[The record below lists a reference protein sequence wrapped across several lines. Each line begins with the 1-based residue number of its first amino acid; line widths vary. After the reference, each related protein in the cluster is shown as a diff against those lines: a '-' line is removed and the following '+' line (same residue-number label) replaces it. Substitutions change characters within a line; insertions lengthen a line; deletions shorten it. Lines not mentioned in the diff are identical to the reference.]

1 VEPLLIIAF
10 IVLGIGAAVL
20 GASFG
25 LGGGVVYVP
34 VLYLLFD
41 MDVKEAITISL
52 ACILISST
60 SATFEFFRQKRI
72 DYKTALTY
80 AILAVLGSIVGTI
93 IREAIDEEPLK
104 IIFGGSLIL
113 IASYKSFIIIKR
125 KNNNKNNPKNNPNSS
140 NGAIEEI
147 EEPTKVRSIPPLVL
161 SPRHIIDHEGVEF
174 KYTVDI
180 YKGILGIFFGGM
192 LAGMIGVGGGVI
204 FVPVLLMCGFPIH
217 LAVATST
224 LLIVFTSTSSTIT
237 KYLGSGSF
245 NIETILIIGIGAI
258 IGSNLGARLIKRV
271 KAQKLE
277 LGLWAIIFAS
287 GLSTILRTIYS

>member
-1 VEPLLIIAF
+1 MDPLLIIAY
-10 IVLGIGAAVL
+10 IVLGIGAAIL

-41 MDVKEAITISL
+41 MDVKMAITISL

-72 DYKTALTY
+72 DYKTALIY
-80 AILAVLGSIVGTI
+80 ATLAVLGSIIGTI
-93 IREAIDEEPLK
+93 IREAIDEKPLK

-113 IASYKSFIIIKR
+113 IASYKTFTIIKR
-125 KNNNKNNPKNNPNSS
+125 KNNNKNNNKNS
-140 NGAIEEI
+140 NGSLVEE
-147 EEPTKVRSIPPLVL
+147 EETTKERSFPPLVL
-161 SPRHIIDHEGVEF
+161 SPRHIVDHEGVEF

-224 LLIVFTSTSSTIT
+224 LLIVFTSTSSTVT
-237 KYLGSGSF
+237 KIVSGGAF
-245 NIETILIIGIGAI
+245 NIEAILIIGIGAI
-258 IGSNLGARLIKRV
+258 IGSNIGARLIRRV
-271 KAQKLE
+271 KAMKLE

>member
-1 VEPLLIIAF
+1 MEPLLIIAF
-10 IVLGIGAAVL
+10 IFLGIGAAIL

-34 VLYLLFD
+34 VLYLAFE

-52 ACILISST
+52 ACILISSI

-80 AILAVLGSIVGTI
+80 AVLAVIGSIIGTI
-93 IREAIDEEPLK
+93 IREAIDEKPLK
-104 IIFGGSLIL
+104 LIFGGSLVL
-113 IASYKSFIIIKR
+113 IASYKTFTIVKR
-125 KNNNKNNPKNNPNSS
+125 KNNNKNNKNNGSNSS
-140 NGAIEEI
+140 IEET
-147 EEPTKVRSIPPLVL
+147 EELVSRSFPPLVL
-161 SPRHIIDHEGVEF
+161 SPRHIVDYKGVEF

-237 KYLGSGSF
+237 KIVSGGAF
-245 NIETILIIGIGAI
+245 NIEAIVVIGIGAI
-258 IGSNLGARLIKRV
+258 IGSNIGARLIRRV
-271 KAQKLE
+271 KAMKLE

-287 GLSTILRTIYS
+287 GLSTILRTLYP

>member
-1 VEPLLIIAF
+1 MEPLLIIAY
-10 IVLGIGAAVL
+10 IVLGIGAAIL

-41 MDVKEAITISL
+41 MNVKTAITISL

-72 DYKTALTY
+72 DYRTAFTY
-80 AILAVLGSIVGTI
+80 AILAVIGSIIGTI
-93 IREAIDEEPLK
+93 IREAIDEKPLK

-113 IASYKSFIIIKR
+113 IASYKTFVIVKSK
-125 KNNNKNNPKNNPNSS
+125 NNKNKNNS
-140 NGAIEEI
+140 NGSSGSTEEI
-147 EEPTKVRSIPPLVL
+147 EEATQVRSFPPLVL
-161 SPRHIIDHEGVEF
+161 SPRHIVDNKGVEF
-174 KYTVDI
+174 KYSVDI

-217 LAVATST
+217 LAVSTST

-237 KYLGSGSF
+237 KIVGGGAF
-245 NIETILIIGIGAI
+245 NVEAIIIIGIGAI
-258 IGSNLGARLIKRV
+258 IGSNIGARLIRRV
-271 KAQKLE
+271 KAMKLE